1 MNDTE
6 KQECKNVLGTEEGVT
21 MEDYFNWVS
30 SHTNKSASDLKED
43 FKDFYPDIT
52 DWSF

>member
-6 KQECKNVLGTEEGVT
+6 KQECQNVLGTSEGVT
-21 MEDYFNWVS
+21 MEDYFNMLS
-30 SHTNKSASDLKED
+30 KMTNKDASEIKEK
-43 FKDFYPDIT
+43 FKECYPDVQ

>member
-6 KQECKNVLGTEEGVT
+6 KQECQNILGTSEGVT
-21 MEDYFNWVS
+21 MEDYFTLISNQ
-30 SHTNKSASDLKED
+30 TNQSASLLKKE
-43 FKDFYPDIT
+43 FKDFFSDVK

>member
-6 KQECKNVLGTEEGVT
+6 KQECQNMLGTSEGVT
-21 MEDYFNWVS
+21 MEDYFTLVS
-30 SHTNKSASDLKED
+30 SQTNQSTSFLKEK
-43 FKDFYPDIT
+43 FKEFYPNIK